1 MKIFITLFLALSL
14 YAKTSISVE
23 EVLKENFNLT
33 ITVEKKNLILTKEEA
48 KTIQQEAKVKLDSKI
63 VRVYL
68 VKEEGKILGYGVLL
82 KKRIRTKNA
91 AVLYMIDS
99 NKTTGCPWGIKAIE
113 ILSFSEPREYKPN
126 KAWQSVFTGK
136 STDDMLIA
144 GKDIPTI
151 SGATMS
157 ADALSKAA
165 RLALAIIK
173 VKMP

>member
-1 MKIFITLFLALSL
+1 MKILFTLFTFSILL
-14 YAKTSISVE
+14 YAKGSISIE
-23 EVLKENFNLT
+23 EVLQVNFMQD
-33 ITVEKKNLILTKEEA
+33 IKVEKKSLILSKEEA
-48 KTIQQEAKVKLDSKI
+48 KQIQDTAKVKLNSKI
-63 VRVYL
+63 IRLYHVTQND
-68 VKEEGKILGYGVLL
+68 KIIGYAVLL

-99 NKTTGCPWGIKAIE
+99 DKKIKAIE
-113 ILSFSEPREYKPN
+113 ILSFSEPQEYKPN
-126 KAWQSVFTGK
+126 KAWQKVFDGK
-136 STDDMLIA
+136 SGDDMLIS

-173 VKMP
+173 IKRP

>member
-1 MKIFITLFLALSL
+1 MKIFITLFITLSL
-14 YAKTSISVE
+14 FAKGSISIE
-23 EVLKENFNLT
+23 EVLKENFNPS
-33 ITVEKKNLILTKEEA
+33 ITVEKKSLILTKDEA
-48 KTIQQEAKVKLDSKI
+48 KIIQQEAKVKLDSKI

-68 VKEEGKILGYGVLL
+68 AKEEGKILGYGVLL

-91 AVLYMIDS
+91 AVLYMID
-99 NKTTGCPWGIKAIE
+99 NDKKIKAIE

-126 KAWQSVFTGK
+126 KAWQTVFTGK